1 MPKEGEDAGDATLG
15 YASGGRYAWRVDGVY
30 SEEPDEAE
38 EPDESWW
45 SVAWEAPLNIETQ
58 RALFDEFDADGTGGI
73 DEGEILTLTLTL
85 T

>member
-1 MPKEGEDAGDATLG
+1 M
-15 YASGGRYAWRVDGVY
+15 
-30 SEEPDEAE
+30 
-38 EPDESWW
+38 
-45 SVAWEAPLNIETQ
+45 AWEAPLNIETQ